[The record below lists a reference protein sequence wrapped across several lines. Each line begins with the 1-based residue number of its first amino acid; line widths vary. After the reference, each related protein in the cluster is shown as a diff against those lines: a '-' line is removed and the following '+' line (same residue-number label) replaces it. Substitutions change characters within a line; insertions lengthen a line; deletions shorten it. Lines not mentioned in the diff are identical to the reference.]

1 MKIGN
6 MRRVLCAAIVGGIAM
21 SNGSSV
27 EAGIVHFINP
37 PPGEEG
43 HFNWHW
49 QLPETEQTFENWLDI
64 TKPSTHQFGMASGNS
79 VGQLSRRDGERNFT
93 SGGAAVATVSDVSA
107 ATRAFLLGE
116 EIVGADYDDV
126 ALHVYDSG
134 LSEFPQGEVRYIGVL
149 TASGNYGWIA
159 VERMEGGYPE
169 RMNLVALAWA
179 YQTEPGVPIRAGEVP
194 GVGGVALF
202 GLAGLASRRRRLN

>member
-1 MKIGN
+1 
-6 MRRVLCAAIVGGIAM
+6 M
-21 SNGSSV
+21 SNGSSL

-49 QLPETEQTFENWLDI
+49 QIPDEPQTFENWLDI
-64 TKPSTHQFGMASGNS
+64 TKPSTEQFGLASPNS
-79 VGQLSRRDGERNFT
+79 VGQLSTHSGDENGT
-93 SGGAAVATVSDVSA
+93 SGGAAVATSEGTVS
-107 ATRAFLLGE
+107 THAFMFGE
-116 EIVGADYDDV
+116 ETVGFDYDEV

-169 RMNLVALAWA
+169 RMNLIVFAWA
-179 YQTEPGVPIRAGEVP
+179 YQTEPGVGIRAGEVP
-194 GVGGVALF
+194 GLGGVPLF
-202 GLAGLASRRRRLN
+202 GLAGLAARRRRRPRA